1 MSENI
6 KVNLST
12 FDRSVNVINTY
23 NSYRNRKVSEQI
35 LVQQY
40 KSNAQLTAMKNQ
52 LKEANET
59 NRKILQ
65 NQIRE
70 LELKEEQKFYK
81 ALSYNNSEIIEKLE
95 KVNDPMVL
103 NYLMNGFYEKT
114 KSSLLKANDTLEE
127 INDKLFNKQILEKL
141 DFIKSKAEKTS
152 QDFSSNIL
160 NNIDKLLI
168 DLKEREDEINGIQKI
183 EYKEAKIKDK
193 WKTNPFRIIGILIL
207 GFLSFL
213 MFVSLFISEKGTSD
227 YFVVVF
233 MFFVFSIPLF
243 FLVMKE
249 RKWRKEFQ
257 EYKNAQNQK
266 RQNEFLKKNEIELQE
281 IEKIEKRKEMLLEHP
296 AFIAMQEINRN
307 HPSFEE
313 ITNNVT
319 NLEMT
324 FYNKWGITFEK
335 NNDGIVSDKTLNF
348 IKKGEMINASKSYSD
363 DNKVNMNE
371 SRIKIN
377 RIAKDFKYKI

>member
-1 MSENI
+1 
-6 KVNLST
+6 
-12 FDRSVNVINTY
+12 
-23 NSYRNRKVSEQI
+23 
-35 LVQQY
+35 
-40 KSNAQLTAMKNQ
+40 
-52 LKEANET
+52 
-59 NRKILQ
+59 
-65 NQIRE
+65 
-70 LELKEEQKFYK
+70 
-81 ALSYNNSEIIEKLE
+81 
-95 KVNDPMVL
+95 
-103 NYLMNGFYEKT
+103 
-114 KSSLLKANDTLEE
+114 
-127 INDKLFNKQILEKL
+127 
-141 DFIKSKAEKTS
+141 
-152 QDFSSNIL
+152 
-160 NNIDKLLI
+160 
-168 DLKEREDEINGIQKI
+168 
-183 EYKEAKIKDK
+183 
-193 WKTNPFRIIGILIL
+193 
-207 GFLSFL
+207 
-213 MFVSLFISEKGTSD
+213 
-227 YFVVVF
+227 
-233 MFFVFSIPLF
+233 
-243 FLVMKE
+243 MKE